1 MSSTSVV
8 GGNGVSLESLLE
20 DMVDGGSVARW
31 PDPAYTCRQASSYD
45 RRRKGPDQPDWFAN
59 NDCSQFDQV
68 LEQDGRKQF
77 VLMDAEGPGAVVRFW
92 LTTSDKKAG
101 RLRIYLDGATTPVI
115 EFPAYDLLSGSL
127 DAGPALATA
136 HPGYSRA
143 GNGGNTLYLPIPY
156 ARHCRITWEE
166 ADGGDIAGPRFY
178 AINYRT
184 YPAGTKVE
192 TFSPAALRAAGATL
206 ERVNRALLTPPA
218 ITAGKAVTLDAT
230 IGPGGHAAVELPDG
244 PAAVREVCVRVSA
257 ADAGTLERAARAL
270 VLEMTCDGEATVW
283 CPVSDFFG
291 SGYGLNELRSW
302 YRTVAP
308 DGLMTCRWVM
318 PYREGARLALVN
330 LGPATVKVN
339 LEARTG
345 PWVWDARSM
354 HFRSNWHYEA
364 DMKTPPFVDWNYIR
378 INGRGVYAGDTLSLF
393 NPVPTWYGEGNE
405 KIWVDGESFPSHIG
419 TGTEDYYN
427 FSWAPKPVFQTP
439 FASEVR
445 IDEAMTQ
452 GHNVLTRT
460 RNLDGI
466 PFERSLQFDIE
477 LMPWQETRLTYAAT
491 TYWYALPGAVSNV
504 RPMPQA
510 ATRIFRRITPLI
522 VNMMVSKLLPSAG
535 KLDNLAYPVSMAGL
549 DFKPR
554 SFESFCDLHAELG
567 ARAPEDLLVYYAC
580 RFECPE
586 PMKIAALLGYDGPV
600 KMWIDGKERFHD
612 PDGVNPALIDKG
624 RAEVDVAAGVHDVLV
639 ALGSNCGKA
648 WGIYLRLDRVDD
660 GFTLP
665 RVFTGA

>member
-1 MSSTSVV
+1 
-8 GGNGVSLESLLE
+8 
-20 DMVDGGSVARW
+20 MVDCASVARW
-31 PDPAYTCRQASSYD
+31 PKPSYTCRQASSYD

-68 LEQDGRKQF
+68 LERDGRRQY
-77 VLMDAEGPGAVVRFW
+77 VLMDADGPGAVVRFW
-92 LTTSDKKAG
+92 LTTNDKKSG
-101 RLRIYLDGATTPVI
+101 FLRIYLDGAVKPVI

-136 HPGYSRA
+136 HPGYSRD

-156 ARHCRITWEE
+156 ARHCLVTWEE
-166 ADGGDIAGPRFY
+166 ADGGAIAGPRFY

-184 YPAGTKVE
+184 YTAGAKVT
-192 TFSPAALRAAGATL
+192 TFSMEALREAAAIL
-206 ERVNRALLTPPA
+206 DRVNLDLMKPPA
-218 ITAGKAVTLDAT
+218 FTGGRDVKLDRA
-230 IGPGGHAAVELPDG
+230 IGPGGNAFVDLPGG
-244 PAAVREVCVRVSA
+244 PAAVRELHVRVGA
-257 ADAGTLERAARAL
+257 ADAGALERAARAL

-291 SGYGLNELRSW
+291 SGYGLNELKSW
-302 YRTVAP
+302 YRTVDK
-308 DGLMTCRWVM
+308 DGLMSCRWVM
-318 PYREGARLALVN
+318 PYREGARLTLHN
-330 LGPATVKVN
+330 FGTSPVKVD
-339 LEARTG
+339 LLVRTG
-345 PWVWDARSM
+345 PWTWDTRSM
-354 HFRSNWHYEA
+354 HFRANWHYEA

-378 INGRGVYAGDTLSLF
+378 VKGRGIYVGDTLSLF

-405 KIWVDGESFPSHIG
+405 KIWVDGESFPSHLG

-452 GHNVLTRT
+452 GHNVLTRS

-477 LMPWQETRLTYAAT
+477 LMPWQETHLTYAAT
-491 TYWYALPGAVSNV
+491 TYWYAVPGAASNV
-504 RPMPQA
+504 HPMPEA
-510 ATRIFRRITPLI
+510 ATRTYRRITPLI
-522 VNMMVSKLLPSAG
+522 TKLMVSKLLPSAG
-535 KLDNLAYPVSMAGL
+535 KLGDLAHPASMDGL

-554 SFESFCDLHAELG
+554 TFESFCDLHAELG

-580 RFECPE
+580 RFECAE
-586 PMKIAALLGYDGPV
+586 PMKIAAMLGYDGPV
-600 KMWIDGKERFHD
+600 KMWIDGRECFHD

-624 RAEVDVAAGVHDVLV
+624 RAVVDVGAGVHDVLV

-648 WGIYLRLDRVDD
+648 WGIYLRLERLDLAATGYDD
-660 GFTLP
+660 EGSAALTLP
-665 RVFTGA
+665 RVVP